1 MKEEIVMDNMN
12 GEEKKKIRREKEK
25 REEEVGGEK
34 ERMLERIGDEVI
46 RMVEVEIDEKIMEEI
61 EILRKVDGV
70 GRGEE
75 DRDEWILKWIGKF

>member
-75 DRDEWILKWIGKF
+75 DRDE